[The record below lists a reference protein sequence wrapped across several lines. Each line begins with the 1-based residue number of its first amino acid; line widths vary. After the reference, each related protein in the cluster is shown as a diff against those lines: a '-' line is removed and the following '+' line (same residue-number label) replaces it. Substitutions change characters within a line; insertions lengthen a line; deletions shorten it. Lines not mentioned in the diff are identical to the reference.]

1 MSKEKGK
8 ILILCVDRDND
19 IGLKAKIKT
28 PIIGRDINFE
38 AASKLVLHDPEESDA
53 NAMFAAVRVY
63 DELSKENLD
72 EEYEVAT
79 LAGFELGGI
88 KADRLIRDQL
98 TSVLEKFHANN
109 VILVTDGFG
118 DAELIP
124 IIQSRIPILSIKRV
138 VVKHSEAIEENWALF
153 SRYLRK
159 LIEDPYYSRW
169 FLGVPGVL
177 LIALAVLWFLNT
189 EYMSIFL
196 FVFFGSLFIIRG
208 FRIDQKIQALI
219 FPSPPNLVRLFT
231 TITSLIVFGIGIY
244 QTYSGLINILG
255 DPYYWYLMIPS
266 VIGYGIRFIVDL
278 VLVAFLIFLIG
289 LTVFLYFMRDHR
301 ILWIAVGVVA
311 TLWMR
316 EIALQASDIL
326 ILPPPIPSSLIQSLI
341 LVVGLGISATIIT
354 FYLSIKS
361 GRKFDYYF
369 KERGVK

>member
-28 PIIGRDINFE
+28 PIIGRDMNLE

-79 LAGFELGGI
+79 IAGFELGGV

-98 TSVLEKFHANN
+98 IRVLEKFPANN

-138 VVKHSEAIEENWALF
+138 VVKHSEAIEESWALF

-169 FLGVPGVL
+169 FLGIPGVL
-177 LIALAVLWFLNT
+177 FIALAILWFLNT
-189 EYMSIFL
+189 EYISIFL
-196 FVFFGSLFIIRG
+196 LVFFGLLLIIRG

-255 DPYYWYLMIPS
+255 DPYGWYLIIPS
-266 VIGYGIRFIVDL
+266 VIGYGIKFIVDL
-278 VLVAFLIFLIG
+278 VLIAFLIFLIG

-301 ILWIAVGVVA
+301 ILWVAVGIVA

-326 ILPPPIPSSLIQSLI
+326 ILTPPIPSSLIQSLI

-361 GRKFDYYF
+361 GKKFHYYF
-369 KERGVK
+369 KERDIT

>member
-28 PIIGRDINFE
+28 PIIGRDMNLE

-79 LAGFELGGI
+79 IAGFELGGV

-98 TSVLEKFHANN
+98 IRVLEKFPANN

-138 VVKHSEAIEENWALF
+138 VVKHSEAIEESWALF

-169 FLGVPGVL
+169 FLGIPGVL
-177 LIALAVLWFLNT
+177 FIALAILWFLNT
-189 EYMSIFL
+189 EYISIFL
-196 FVFFGSLFIIRG
+196 LVFFGLLFIIRG

-255 DPYYWYLMIPS
+255 DPYGWYLMIPS
-266 VIGYGIRFIVDL
+266 VIGYGIKFIVDL
-278 VLVAFLIFLIG
+278 VLIAFLIFLIG

-301 ILWIAVGVVA
+301 ILWVAVGIVA

-361 GRKFDYYF
+361 GKKFHYYF
-369 KERGVK
+369 KERDIT

>member
-53 NAMFAAVRVY
+53 NAMFAAVKVY
-63 DELSKENLD
+63 DELSKENLGD
-72 EEYEVAT
+72 EYEVAT
-79 LAGFELGGI
+79 IAGFELGGI

-98 TSVLEKFHANN
+98 TDVLEKFHANN

-189 EYMSIFL
+189 EYMNIFL

-369 KERGVK
+369 KERVVK

>member
-53 NAMFAAVRVY
+53 NAMFAAVKVY

-72 EEYEVAT
+72 DEYEVAT
-79 LAGFELGGI
+79 IAGFELGGI

-98 TSVLEKFHANN
+98 TDVLEKFHANN

-189 EYMSIFL
+189 EYMNIFL

-369 KERGVK
+369 KERVVK

>member
-1 MSKEKGK
+1 MSKGKGK

-28 PIIGRDINFE
+28 PIISRDMNLE

-79 LAGFELGGI
+79 IAGFELGGV

-98 TSVLEKFHANN
+98 IRVLEKFPANN

-138 VVKHSEAIEENWALF
+138 VVKHSEAIEESWALF

-169 FLGVPGVL
+169 FLGIPGVL
-177 LIALAVLWFLNT
+177 FIALAILWFLNT
-189 EYMSIFL
+189 EYISIFL
-196 FVFFGSLFIIRG
+196 LVFFGLLFIIRG

-255 DPYYWYLMIPS
+255 DPYGWYLMIPS
-266 VIGYGIRFIVDL
+266 VIGYGIKFIVDL
-278 VLVAFLIFLIG
+278 VLIAFLIFLIG

-301 ILWIAVGVVA
+301 ILWVAVGIVA

-361 GRKFDYYF
+361 GKKFHYYF
-369 KERGVK
+369 KERDIT

>member
-1 MSKEKGK
+1 MSKDKGK

-19 IGLKAKIKT
+19 IGFKAQIKT
-28 PIIGRDINFE
+28 PIISRDMNLN
-38 AASKLVLHDPEESDA
+38 AASKLVLQDPEESDA

-79 LAGFELGGI
+79 IAGFELGGV
-88 KADRLIRDQL
+88 KADRLILNQL
-98 TSVLEKFHANN
+98 TSVLEKFPANN

-118 DAELIP
+118 DEELIP
-124 IIQSRIPILSIKRV
+124 IIQSRIPILSIKRI
-138 VVKHSEAIEENWALF
+138 VVKHSEAIEESWAIF

-169 FLGVPGVL
+169 FLGVPGAL
-177 LIALAVLWFLNT
+177 LIALATLWFLNT
-189 EYMSIFL
+189 EYISIFL
-196 FVFFGSLFIIRG
+196 LIFFGLLFIIRG

-231 TITSLIVFGIGIY
+231 TITSLIVFGIGVY
-244 QTYSGLINILG
+244 QTYSGLITILG
-255 DPYYWYLMIPS
+255 DPYGWYLMLPS
-266 VIGYGIRFIVDL
+266 VIGYGIQLIVDL
-278 VLVAFLIFLIG
+278 VLIAFLIFLIG
-289 LTVFLYFMRDHR
+289 LTVFLYFMRDQR
-301 ILWIAVGVVA
+301 IWWITVGVVA

-316 EIALQASDIL
+316 EIALRASDIL

-341 LVVGLGISATIIT
+341 LVVGLGISTTIIT

-361 GRKFDYYF
+361 GKKFDYYF
-369 KERGVK
+369 KKRGEQ

>member
-1 MSKEKGK
+1 MSKDKGK

-19 IGLKAKIKT
+19 IGFKAQIKT
-28 PIIGRDINFE
+28 PIISRDMNLN
-38 AASKLVLHDPEESDA
+38 AASKLVLQDPEESDA

-79 LAGFELGGI
+79 IAGFELGGV
-88 KADRLIRDQL
+88 KADRLILNQL
-98 TSVLEKFHANN
+98 TSVLEKFPANN

-118 DAELIP
+118 DEELIP
-124 IIQSRIPILSIKRV
+124 IIQSRIPILSIKRI
-138 VVKHSEAIEENWALF
+138 VVKHSEAIEESWAIF

-169 FLGVPGVL
+169 FLGVPGAL
-177 LIALAVLWFLNT
+177 LIALATLWFLNT
-189 EYMSIFL
+189 EYISIFL
-196 FVFFGSLFIIRG
+196 LIFFGLLFIIRG

-231 TITSLIVFGIGIY
+231 TITSLIVFGIGVY
-244 QTYSGLINILG
+244 QTYSGLITILG
-255 DPYYWYLMIPS
+255 DPYGWYLMLPS
-266 VIGYGIRFIVDL
+266 VIGYGIQLIVDL
-278 VLVAFLIFLIG
+278 VLIAFLIFLIG
-289 LTVFLYFMRDHR
+289 LTVFLYFMRDQR
-301 ILWIAVGVVA
+301 IWWITVGVVA

-316 EIALQASDIL
+316 EIALRASDIL

-341 LVVGLGISATIIT
+341 LVVGLGISTTIIT

-361 GRKFDYYF
+361 GKKFDYYF
-369 KERGVK
+369 KKRGV

>member
-38 AASKLVLHDPEESDA
+38 AASKLILHDPEESDA
-53 NAMFAAVRVY
+53 NAMFAAVKVY

-72 EEYEVAT
+72 DEYEVAT
-79 LAGFELGGI
+79 IAGFELGGI

-98 TSVLEKFHANN
+98 IGVLEKFHANN

-189 EYMSIFL
+189 EYMNIFL

-255 DPYYWYLMIPS
+255 DPYYWYLRIPS

-369 KERGVK
+369 KERVVK

>member
-8 ILILCVDRDND
+8 ILILCIDRDND

-53 NAMFAAVRVY
+53 NAMFAAVKVY
-63 DELSKENLD
+63 DELSKENLGD
-72 EEYEVAT
+72 EYEVAT
-79 LAGFELGGI
+79 IAGFELGGI

-98 TSVLEKFHANN
+98 TDVLEKFQANN

-118 DAELIP
+118 DAELRP

-169 FLGVPGVL
+169 FLGIPGVL
-177 LIALAVLWFLNT
+177 LLALAILLFLNT

-196 FVFFGSLFIIRG
+196 FVFFGSLFVIRG

-301 ILWIAVGVVA
+301 ILWIAVGIVA

-326 ILPPPIPSSLIQSLI
+326 ILPPPIPNSLIQSLI

-354 FYLSIKS
+354 FYISIKS

-369 KERGVK
+369 KERVVK

>member
-1 MSKEKGK
+1 MSKDKGK

-19 IGLKAKIKT
+19 IGFKAQIKT
-28 PIIGRDINFE
+28 PIISRDMNLN
-38 AASKLVLHDPEESDA
+38 AASKLVLQDPEESDA

-79 LAGFELGGI
+79 IAGFELGGV
-88 KADRLIRDQL
+88 KADRLILNQL
-98 TSVLEKFHANN
+98 TKVLEKFPANN

-118 DAELIP
+118 DEELIP
-124 IIQSRIPILSIKRV
+124 IIQSRIPILSIKRI
-138 VVKHSEAIEENWALF
+138 VVKHSEAIEESWAIF

-177 LIALAVLWFLNT
+177 LIALATLWFLNT
-189 EYMSIFL
+189 EYISIFL
-196 FVFFGSLFIIRG
+196 LIFFGLLFIIRG

-231 TITSLIVFGIGIY
+231 TITSLIVFGIGVY
-244 QTYSGLINILG
+244 QTYSGLITILG
-255 DPYYWYLMIPS
+255 DPYGWYLMLPS
-266 VIGYGIRFIVDL
+266 VIGYGIKLIVDL
-278 VLVAFLIFLIG
+278 VLIAFLIFLIG
-289 LTVFLYFMRDHR
+289 LTVFLYFMRDQR
-301 ILWIAVGVVA
+301 IWWITVGVVA

-316 EIALQASDIL
+316 EIALRASDIL
-326 ILPPPIPSSLIQSLI
+326 ILPTPIPSSLIQSLI
-341 LVVGLGISATIIT
+341 LVVGLGISTTIIT

-361 GRKFDYYF
+361 GKKFDYYF
-369 KERGVK
+369 KKRGEQ

>member
-53 NAMFAAVRVY
+53 NAMFAAVKVY

-72 EEYEVAT
+72 DAYEVAT
-79 LAGFELGGI
+79 IAGFELGGI

-98 TSVLEKFHANN
+98 TDVLEKFHANN

-189 EYMSIFL
+189 EYMNIFL

-369 KERGVK
+369 KERVVK

>member
-38 AASKLVLHDPEESDA
+38 AASKLVLNDPEESDA
-53 NAMFAAVRVY
+53 NAMFAAVKVY

-72 EEYEVAT
+72 DEYEVAT
-79 LAGFELGGI
+79 IAGFELGGI

-98 TSVLEKFHANN
+98 IGVLEKFHANN

-189 EYMSIFL
+189 EYMNIFL

-341 LVVGLGISATIIT
+341 IVVGLGISATIIT

-369 KERGVK
+369 KERVVK

>member
-1 MSKEKGK
+1 VK
-8 ILILCVDRDND
+8 
-19 IGLKAKIKT
+19 
-28 PIIGRDINFE
+28 
-38 AASKLVLHDPEESDA
+38 
-53 NAMFAAVRVY
+53 VY

-72 EEYEVAT
+72 DEYEVAT
-79 LAGFELGGI
+79 IAGFELGGI

-98 TSVLEKFHANN
+98 IGVLEKFHANN

-189 EYMSIFL
+189 EYMNIFL

-369 KERGVK
+369 KERVVK